1 MENQLS
7 LIELKRRKRNE
18 RKGDCS
24 APSFE
29 VTGFCMTDITT
40 VSSKPTALTDVT
52 GPIEL
57 PDL

>member
-1 MENQLS
+1 MENQLL
-7 LIELKRRKRNE
+7 LIELKRRKRNK
-18 RKGDCS
+18 RKGDYS

-29 VTGFCMTDITT
+29 VMGFCATDIIT
-40 VSSKPTALTDVT
+40 VSSESTTFVDVT